1 MNSAKLKL
9 LTIVVAAV
17 FILRLTQTFTSS
29 SSSMEN
35 TDPFSKNMV
44 NLRLLE
50 QARKEIEQ
58 LRNEQRTSIT
68 VDDKHQMNLRLLEQA
83 RKEIE
88 QLRNEQQ
95 TSITVDDKHHMNLR
109 LLEQARK
116 EIEQLR
122 NEQQTKITVDDKHQ
136 KLLEQAREE
145 IEELK
150 KEQQKAETSVA
161 PRHETKGKDWKFAI
175 VVFVGHRVEVIR
187 RTLKALSK
195 AKRFPRSTP
204 CIFVL
209 DIKAGQEKEFQEVQS
224 DGVIFS
230 LRILLASHSSRAAF

>member
-29 SSSMEN
+29 SISMEN
-35 TDPFSKNMV
+35 TAQFSKNMMD
-44 NLRLLE
+44 LRLLE

-58 LRNEQRTSIT
+58 LRNEQRT
-68 VDDKHQMNLRLLEQA
+68 
-83 RKEIE
+83 
-88 QLRNEQQ
+88 
-95 TSITVDDKHHMNLR
+95 
-109 LLEQARK
+109 
-116 EIEQLR
+116 
-122 NEQQTKITVDDKHQ
+122 
-136 KLLEQAREE
+136 
-145 IEELK
+145 
-150 KEQQKAETSVA
+150 
-161 PRHETKGKDWKFAI
+161 KDWKFPI

-195 AKRFPRSTP
+195 AKRLPRSTP